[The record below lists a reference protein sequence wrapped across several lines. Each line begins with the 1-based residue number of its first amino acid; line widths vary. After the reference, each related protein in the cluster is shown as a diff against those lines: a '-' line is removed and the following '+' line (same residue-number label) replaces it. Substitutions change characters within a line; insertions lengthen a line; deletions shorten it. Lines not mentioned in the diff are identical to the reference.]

1 MSRKLRVLVS
11 TICLCFAV
19 VSILISATYLSGSSS
34 PREFVSSWSQRLSPT
49 LKSPPSNSTAPQD
62 ASGKPADGLVPNL
75 REGNAT
81 LLEMAP
87 AYIKSIMT
95 PDDTSIPRME
105 CPVFDGKRYDYL
117 KSKAEKP
124 SFRAVRPKYFFAI
137 DLHQCVSLLP
147 RLLSSTIEAIR
158 FLGPENC
165 ALSIVEGRSTDGTF
179 EILKLLR
186 AEIEGMGATYYFN
199 SSDLNPTSG
208 ARIEILA
215 QLRNMAVKPLMSQ
228 PEKYDAS
235 TTVVFLNDVAI
246 CKEDILELIHQRA
259 YQSADMVCA
268 MDWTYVGEHP
278 TFYDVWIARD
288 MAGDTFFNIP
298 PDGNWDSAWNLFW
311 NNTVARER
319 YNEHKAFQVFACW
332 NGATAFTA
340 KPLLELAMGF
350 RGPKK
355 EECFQGEPEIFCK
368 EMWKAGYG
376 KIAVVPSVNLE
387 YSDERGKDIK
397 ALKGFVPQWVAKDGD
412 DPNDISLKVQWEKDP
427 PKLVKC
433 MPNYQEQTWVPW
445 DQSLA

>member
-1 MSRKLRVLVS
+1 
-11 TICLCFAV
+11 
-19 VSILISATYLSGSSS
+19 
-34 PREFVSSWSQRLSPT
+34 
-49 LKSPPSNSTAPQD
+49 
-62 ASGKPADGLVPNL
+62 
-75 REGNAT
+75 
-81 LLEMAP
+81 MAL

-95 PDDTSIPRME
+95 PEDNTIPRME
-105 CPVFDGKRYDYL
+105 CPATDGKRYDYL
-117 KSKAEKP
+117 KSKTEKP

-147 RLLSSTIEAIR
+147 RLIGSAIEAMR

-186 AEIEGMGATYYFN
+186 AEIESMGASYYFN
-199 SSDLNPTSG
+199 SSDLNPTAG

-215 QLRNMAVKPLMSQ
+215 ELRNLAVQPLMAQ

-246 CKEDILELIHQRA
+246 CKEDILELIHQRIN
-259 YQSADMVCA
+259 QSADMVCA

-288 MAGDTFFNIP
+288 IAGDTFFNIP

-311 NNTVARER
+311 NNTETRER
-319 YNEHKAFQVFACW
+319 FFEHKPFQVFSCW
-332 NGATAFTA
+332 NGATVFTA
-340 KPLLELAMGF
+340 KPLLERALGF

-355 EECFQGEPEIFCK
+355 TECFQGEPEIFCK
-368 EMWKAGYG
+368 ELWKAGYG

-387 YSDERGKDIK
+387 YSNERGKDIK
-397 ALKGFVPQWVAKDGD
+397 ALKGYTSQWVAKDGD
-412 DPNDISLKVQWEKDP
+412 DPNDTAIKIQWAKDP

-433 MPNYQEQTWVPW
+433 MPNYQDQTWVPW

>member
-1 MSRKLRVLVS
+1 MSRKFRVLVS
-11 TICLCFAV
+11 AICLSFAA
-19 VSILISATYLSGSSS
+19 VSIIISATYLSGSSYS
-34 PREFVSSWSQRLSPT
+34 PAFVKSWGQRLSP
-49 LKSPPSNSTAPQD
+49 SPNSPASDSTAPQGGNGQPD
-62 ASGKPADGLVPNL
+62 SVLVPIL

-95 PDDTSIPRME
+95 PEDSSIPRME
-105 CPVFDGKRYDYL
+105 CPALEGTRYDYL
-117 KSKAEKP
+117 KAKTEKP
-124 SFRAVRPKYFFAI
+124 FFRAVRPKYFFAI

-147 RLLSSTIEAIR
+147 RLISSTVEAMR

-186 AEIEGMGATYYFN
+186 SEIEGMGASYYFN
-199 SSDLNPTSG
+199 SSDLNPTAG

-215 QLRNMAVKPLMSQ
+215 ELRNLAVQPLMTQ

-235 TTVVFLNDVAI
+235 TTVIFLNDVAI
-246 CKEDILELIHQRA
+246 CKDDILELIHQRFH
-259 YQSADMVCA
+259 QSADMVCA

-311 NNTVARER
+311 NNTEARQR
-319 YNEHKAFQVFACW
+319 FSEHKSFQVFSCW

-355 EECFQGEPEIFCK
+355 AECFQGEPEIFCK

-376 KIAVVPSVNLE
+376 KIAVVPSINLE
-387 YSDERGKDIK
+387 YSNERGKDIK
-397 ALKGFVPQWVAKDGD
+397 ALKGHTSQWVTRDRD
-412 DPNDISLKVQWEKDP
+412 DPKDTGFKIQWVKDP
-427 PKLVKC
+427 PKLVKF
-433 MPNYQEQTWVPW
+433 NLIN
-445 DQSLA
+445 SLTERTPPSA